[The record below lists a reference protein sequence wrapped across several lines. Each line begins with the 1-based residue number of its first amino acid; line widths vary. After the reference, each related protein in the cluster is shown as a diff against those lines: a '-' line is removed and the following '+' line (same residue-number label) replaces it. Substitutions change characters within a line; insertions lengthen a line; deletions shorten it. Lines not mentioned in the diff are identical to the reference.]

1 VHCVVCHQVVL
12 DGVHVDEDERGVHH
26 PSPELGA
33 GVAEQRVEALGG
45 GVVGVEAAVGVQV
58 GVVVPREGQLLR
70 QAAQRARAVDP
81 ELAGP
86 VRVQR
91 LCNACVIS
99 RRCGVNYSYIVASK
113 CQGKNC
119 PVINQ
124 LMIDLFLSLF
134 LFRSSFFRSVQTGII
149 PA

>member
-1 VHCVVCHQVVL
+1 MHCVVCHQVVL

-45 GVVGVEAAVGVQV
+45 GVVGVEAAVGVEV

-70 QAAQRARAVDP
+70 QAAQRAGAVDP

-99 RRCGVNYSYIVASK
+99 RRCGVNYSYICKQMPSK
-113 CQGKNC
+113 QKKKSSNQTIDDWFFPLFVQVFLLQKKC
-119 PVINQ
+119 PN
-124 LMIDLFLSLF
+124 
-134 LFRSSFFRSVQTGII
+134 
-149 PA
+149 

>member
-1 VHCVVCHQVVL
+1 MHGVVCHQVVL
-12 DGVHVDEDERGVHH
+12 DGVHVDEDERGVDH

-58 GVVVPREGQLLR
+58 RVVVPRDGQLLR

-91 LCNACVIS
+91 LYVMQRVIS
-99 RRCGVNYSYIVASK
+99 RRCQVWCQLVYSTIVATK
-113 CQGKNC
+113 K
-119 PVINQ
+119 
-124 LMIDLFLSLF
+124 LS
-134 LFRSSFFRSVQTGII
+134 SN
-149 PA
+149 